1 MDAIDRLILTA
12 VSQNGRASLKEIA
25 ACAGLSSPSAAERLR
40 RLEERGV
47 IRGYCAD
54 IDPKALGLTVE
65 ALIRIR
71 PLPGRLP
78 VVREMIKKIPQIAQC
93 DSITGD
99 DCFMARVFV
108 RSVEQLDDII
118 EQLAAEGTTN
128 TSIVKSPVVT
138 RRAVIPRPEE

>member
-1 MDAIDRLILTA
+1 MDETDRLILAA
-12 VSQNGRASLKEIA
+12 VAQNGRAALKEIA
-25 ACAGLSSPSAAERLR
+25 ACMGLSSPSAAERLR
-40 RLEERGV
+40 RLEERGI
-47 IRGYCAD
+47 IRGYGAD

-78 VVREMIKKIPQIAQC
+78 VVREMIKKIPEIAQC

-108 RSVEQLDDII
+108 RSVEQLDEII
-118 EQLAAEGTTN
+118 EQLAVEGTTN
-128 TSIVKSPVVT
+128 TSIVKNAVVS
-138 RRAVIPRPEE
+138 RRAVIPNSEG